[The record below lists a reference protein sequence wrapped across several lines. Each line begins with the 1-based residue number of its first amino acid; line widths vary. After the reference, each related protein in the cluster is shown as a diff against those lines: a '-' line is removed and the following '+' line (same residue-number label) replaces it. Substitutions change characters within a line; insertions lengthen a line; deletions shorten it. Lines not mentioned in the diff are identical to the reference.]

1 MSGDSTP
8 SGDQTT
14 TVADLRAAM
23 AAFVRERDWEQF
35 HSPKNLALSLAI
47 EVGELLEH
55 FQWIDVAASRRE
67 NLDAAR
73 LEQIGTEVADV
84 LAYLLALSNALNL
97 DLSTAFTAKLA
108 HNRAKYPADQ
118 FRGRFGADD
127 PNATR
132 SG

>member
-1 MSGDSTP
+1 MSDSATP
-8 SGDQTT
+8 DDRHT

-67 NLDAAR
+67 KLDAVK

-84 LAYLLALSNALNL
+84 LAYLFALANALDL
-97 DLSTAFTAKLA
+97 DLSTAFTAKMA

-127 PNATR
+127 PHV
-132 SG
+132 G